1 MVATHLYGF
10 VPAIPQTVYP
20 YVGIVAVAIGLM
32 LAFFG
37 EAIWRIATT
46 IIGSIIGAVI
56 GLAFGVAIA
65 GFIGALLVGL
75 IGAIIGGLLFYY
87 IAEAGISLM
96 VAYFSLLGVLILF
109 GVNGGLLGQGTRASA
124 LPFIVALVVAVI
136 VFIVCI
142 IYFKDLIAIFTAVG
156 GGFLIDYGLTVLHSG
171 SVATIVSLA
180 VILLGMVFQ
189 FVRIARK
196 KKRLTAVPDYGT
208 NQAGGTS
215 YTQEE

>member
-1 MVATHLYGF
+1 MSEEKRRILGENLMMLYTGKQRKSAEIHSRQMKETGSK
-10 VPAIPQTVYP
+10 VELYRQ
-20 YVGIVAVAIGLM
+20 M
-32 LAFFG
+32 KDLAASLSDSLSKG
-37 EAIWRIATT
+37 RIEDT
-46 IIGSIIGAVI
+46 GKLLHENWLLKRQ
-56 GLAFGVAIA
+56 LAS
-65 GFIGALLVGL
+65 
-75 IGAIIGGLLFYY
+75 
-87 IAEAGISLM
+87 GISDDSIDAM
-96 VAYFSLLGVLILF
+96 YKSAMESGATGGKLLGA
-109 GVNGGLLGQGTRASA
+109 G
-124 LPFIVALVVAVI
+124 
-136 VFIVCI
+136 
-142 IYFKDLIAIFTAVG
+142 G